1 MSFLLDAL
9 RKSERQRRLGDVP
22 SIHSTTELESRVTGK
37 PWQKAVMVLLLLAL
51 GLVGW
56 YGWRW
61 YAPPEQA
68 IVAQPSRPLESP
80 VMADSSGSRDPN
92 ILPDIPRLGLTDTDQ
107 VPGRTAVER
116 YSDPDS
122 SGPDSHNEPENS
134 FSDSPPQA
142 DDPTQ
147 VSETD
152 MTEIVATMV
161 AEQTDGDIQD
171 KEELDQQPYQ
181 PGLISYWQ
189 LPESVRQQ
197 FQAFHIS
204 VIVFA
209 KKPEDR
215 FILLNGVRLVEGD
228 QVERDLVL
236 EEIRREGAV
245 FSFRHYQFLV
255 TQ

>member
-22 SIHSTTELESRVTGK
+22 NIHSTTELESRVAGK
-37 PWQKAVMVLLLLAL
+37 PWRNAVMVLLLLAL

-68 IVAQPSRPLESP
+68 IDAQDSTQLESP
-80 VMADSSGSRDPN
+80 VTAESSGSRDSDK
-92 ILPDIPRLGLTDTDQ
+92 LPDIPRLGRTDNDQ

-122 SGPDSHNEPENS
+122 SGPDSHSEPENS

-147 VSETD
+147 GRETN
-152 MTEIVATMV
+152 MTALEARMV
-161 AEQTDGDIQD
+161 AQQTDEDIQV
-171 KEELDQQPYQ
+171 KEEHDQQPYQ

-228 QVERDLVL
+228 QAERDLVL

-245 FSFRHYQFLV
+245 FSYRHYQFLV